1 VVPDFYIER
10 TFATSLT
17 ASDERA
23 LARRLES
30 SARAYPVRW
39 RECLVDGERTRLLC
53 HLEAE
58 NLPAARA
65 AALCLGVKRDAIWL
79 SAVSWAAGTNDPNVP
94 ATAVTNGALVDVM
107 AEWRLEAPTDALR
120 FAREQNVCDWCL
132 DALRVQPE
140 ALVTSTDRQR
150 IAAFFRAPD
159 AEAVRSAYRH
169 AAVPFDRVVAL
180 SRLSR

>member
-1 VVPDFYIER
+1 VPDFYIER
-10 TFATSLT
+10 TFATPLT
-17 ASDERA
+17 ASDERT

-30 SARAYPVRW
+30 SARACPVRW

-53 HLEAE
+53 HLDAE

-79 SAVSWAAGTNDPNVP
+79 SAVSWTAETNDPNVP

-140 ALVTSTDRQR
+140 ALVTSADRQR

-169 AAVPFDRVVAL
+169 ATVPFDRVVAL

>member
-1 VVPDFYIER
+1 M
-10 TFATSLT
+10 
-17 ASDERA
+17 
-23 LARRLES
+23 
-30 SARAYPVRW
+30 
-39 RECLVDGERTRLLC
+39 
-53 HLEAE
+53 
-58 NLPAARA
+58 
-65 AALCLGVKRDAIWL
+65 
-79 SAVSWAAGTNDPNVP
+79 P

-169 AAVPFDRVVAL
+169 ATVPFDRVVAL

>member
-1 VVPDFYIER
+1 MPDFYIER

-30 SARAYPVRW
+30 SARVYPVRW
-39 RECLVDGERTRLLC
+39 RECLVDGQRMRLLC

-79 SAVSWAAGTNDPNVP
+79 SAVSWAAKTNNPNVP

-132 DALRVQPE
+132 DALRVRPE
-140 ALVTSTDRQR
+140 ALVTSADRHR

-169 AAVPFDRVVAL
+169 ATVPFDRVVAL

>member
-1 VVPDFYIER
+1 MPDFYIEQ

-17 ASDERA
+17 ACRRA
-23 LARRLES
+23 GVARRLES

-58 NLPAARA
+58 DLPAARA

-79 SAVSWAAGTNDPNVP
+79 SAVSWTAGTNDPNVP

-150 IAAFFRAPD
+150 IAAFSARPMRRPCATRIGTPRC
-159 AEAVRSAYRH
+159 RSIGS
-169 AAVPFDRVVAL
+169 
-180 SRLSR
+180 SR

>member
-1 VVPDFYIER
+1 MPDFYIER
-10 TFATSLT
+10 TFATPLT

-30 SARAYPVRW
+30 SARACPVRW
-39 RECLVDGERTRLLC
+39 RECLVDGERMRLLC

-65 AALCLGVKRDAIWL
+65 AALCLGVKRDAIWT
-79 SAVSWAAGTNDPNVP
+79 VGGRDNEPNVP

-107 AEWRLEAPTDALR
+107 AEWRLEAPIDALR

-140 ALVTSTDRQR
+140 ALVTSADRQR

-169 AAVPFDRVVAL
+169 ATVPFDRVVAL